1 MISDV
6 GHCPADSLELEERFT
21 SIETDKGPRLKSVLE
36 EIEGFPDA
44 GKLEATASF
53 FLKTVAAIEV
63 AFFGQ
68 MESEVTKIKLHFSG
82 SLDS

>member
-1 MISDV
+1 M
-6 GHCPADSLELEERFT
+6 
-21 SIETDKGPRLKSVLE
+21 KSVLE
-36 EIEGFPDA
+36 EIEGFPDG
-44 GKLEATASF
+44 GKLEATGSF
-53 FLKTVAAIEV
+53 FLKTVATIEV